1 MSCGCGDP
9 TVEKPDQIT
18 QQDLE
23 GAAQAQGKSVDEVV
37 QNIQKTHSSTG

>member
-1 MSCGCGDP
+1 MSCGCGNR
-9 TVEKPDQIT
+9 TVDKPEQIT

-23 GAAQAQGKSVDEVV
+23 RAAQAQGKSVDEVV